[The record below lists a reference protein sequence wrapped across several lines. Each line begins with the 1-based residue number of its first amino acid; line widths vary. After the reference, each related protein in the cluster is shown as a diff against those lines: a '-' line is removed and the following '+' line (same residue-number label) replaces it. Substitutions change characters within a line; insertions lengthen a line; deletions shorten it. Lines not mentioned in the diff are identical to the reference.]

1 MQKWEYLNLQT
12 LNNEYSINGE
22 SFIGFKPKENSLNII
37 NQLGTE
43 GWELVS
49 AFAYHLSDREYMF
62 KRPINE

>member
-1 MQKWEYLNLQT
+1 MQKWEYLNLRT

-22 SFIGFKPKENSLNII
+22 GFIEYKSKEDSLKII
-37 NQLGTE
+37 NQLGKE

-62 KRPINE
+62 KRPIE

>member
-1 MQKWEYLNLQT
+1 MQKWEYLNLQS

-22 SFIGFKPKENSLNII
+22 AFVAYKKGEDALKVI
-37 NQLGTE
+37 NKLGNE

-62 KRPINE
+62 KRPIK